1 MANKQQPL
9 WELNLMDGKNPIH
22 TGGFLTAYDHRQFSP
37 EEVAAREGGQNSM
50 DAGRG
55 EKGITQLVFQKLV
68 AQGDKKRQLL
78 ELFEFPK
85 LLEPR
90 LPVFEKEPRNKLF
103 VESLR
108 SFLEGDKLSALLI
121 RDFNTCGLGGKW
133 DRYER
138 SDHFARLVC
147 ALNLDDKADGDANS
161 GGSFGLGKTTYAKSS
176 NINTVVYHSVF
187 EATKDSEGASRRL
200 MAAGVYP
207 KHELNGK
214 NYGGFAYFGNPS
226 HDDKNVAAP
235 FEGQEAADIWQKVSD
250 VFGVD
255 LHRNDTSKGTD
266 ILILMDSLDLGRLKM
281 AIEDYYFPALISND
295 LSVRFIDENENLEV
309 PSVLTRQDLDQ
320 FVSLYK
326 KAIGTEVSKQESL
339 RVDALNKVEG
349 RGIGRIAFEAAEPDE
364 AESTKNNC
372 VAIMRGT
379 GMVINYVKMGGDQYE
394 PAVGVFHAN
403 EDIYPYLQ
411 LAENAAHSEWSEHS
425 RRLQQNHPDIGKKL
439 VARVNSAVKSRFVDF
454 QKNLQPDVSVSRSES
469 GLLARLLTGALSGTK
484 GDAVPPK
491 TFHNPVSIHLT
502 QKRREEG
509 RSVWRLQIHDCEF
522 TPVSPFTLTLHPS
535 ISLAGD
541 SKKIAIKHMD
551 FIVKDRDGS
560 IIANEAKPSLEYNFS
575 KGMALD
581 FDVEFENPGRH
592 NYVVQCKC
600 VAENGDFD
608 VEQ

>member
-1 MANKQQPL
+1 
-9 WELNLMDGKNPIH
+9 MDGKNPIH
-22 TGGFLTAYDHRQFSP
+22 TGGFLTSYDHREFSP

-50 DAGRG
+50 DAGRS

-68 AQGDKKRQLL
+68 AKGEKKERLL
-78 ELFEFPK
+78 DIFQFRE

-90 LPVFEKEPRNKLF
+90 VPIFEKEPRNKLF
-103 VESLR
+103 VESLQA
-108 SFLEGDKLSALLI
+108 FLDGQDLSALLI

-138 SDHFARLVC
+138 KDHFARLVC

-176 NINTVVYHSVF
+176 NINTVIYHSVF
-187 EATKDSEGASRRL
+187 EPSSETAGTSRRL
-200 MAAGVYP
+200 MGAGVYP
-207 KHELNGK
+207 KHEFEHENF
-214 NYGGFAYFGNPS
+214 GGFAYFGKPS
-226 HDDKNVAAP
+226 SDDKSVAAP
-235 FEGQEAADIWQKVSD
+235 FEDEQAEEIWAELSDI
-250 VFGVD
+250 FGAD
-255 LHRNDTSKGTD
+255 LHRKDGSKGTD
-266 ILILMDSLDLGRLKM
+266 ILILMDSLDLDNLRR
-281 AIEDYYFPALISND
+281 AVEDYYFPALISNE

-320 FVSLYK
+320 FVGLYK
-326 KAIGTEVSKQESL
+326 KAIGSEVTKEESL
-339 RVDALNKVEG
+339 HIDSLNKVEG
-349 RGIGRIAFEAAEPDE
+349 KGIGRIAFQAAEPDE
-364 AESTKNNC
+364 AESPKNNC

-394 PAVGVFHAN
+394 PAVGIFHAH

-425 RRLQQNHPDIGKKL
+425 RRLQQNHPEIGKKL
-439 VARVNSAVKSRFVDF
+439 VARVNSAVKSRFVGF

-484 GDAVPPK
+484 GDAPPPK
-491 TFHNPVSIHLT
+491 PFHNPVSLHLT
-502 QKRREEG
+502 QKKREEQK
-509 RSVWRLQIHDCEF
+509 SVWRLQIHDCEY
-522 TPVSPFTLTLHPS
+522 TPDSPFTLTLHPS

-551 FIVKDRDGS
+551 FLVKDHNG
-560 IIANEAKPSLEYNFS
+560 AVLAQGAKPSLTYNFS

-581 FDVEFENPGRH
+581 FDVEFDNPGRH

-600 VAENGDFD
+600 VAENGEFD